1 MSHVTRTPLLRS
13 KVKGQG
19 HQATL
24 LSAALTRQQAA
35 AVTVGTY

>member
-1 MSHVTRTPLLRS
+1 MSHVTRTPLLRPKA
-13 KVKGQG
+13 KVIG

-24 LSAALTRQQAA
+24 LSAALTRQPAA